1 MCKTRNSGP
10 VNAVIVTASP
20 TMRTIGTQTEEKLKQ
35 KSTKKQSRDKERI
48 STLTKF
54 RKERQNS
61 VSNELP
67 FSTVNVTEIKYEKL
81 ETEIKKN

>member
-1 MCKTRNSGP
+1 MCRTRNSGP

-20 TMRTIGTQTEEKLKQ
+20 TMQTIGIQTEEKLKQ
-35 KSTKKQSRDKERI
+35 KFTKKQNRDRERI
-48 STLTKF
+48 RTYTKF

-67 FSTVNVTEIKYEKL
+67 FSTVNVTKMRKIR
-81 ETEIKKN
+81 N